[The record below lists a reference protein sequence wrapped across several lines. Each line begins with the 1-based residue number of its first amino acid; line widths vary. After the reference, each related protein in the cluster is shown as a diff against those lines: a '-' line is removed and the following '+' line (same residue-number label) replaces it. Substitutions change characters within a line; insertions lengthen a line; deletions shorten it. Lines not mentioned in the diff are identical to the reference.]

1 MKTALV
7 IGGTGFIGLNLVDA
21 LLARGVK
28 VRVTRRRRSITV
40 YLRRRDVEL
49 VDGCLEDIESLRA
62 AMSGCD
68 AVFMAAGYY
77 PRYSLDRAGAIEEG
91 VSGLRNA
98 CRAALDVGAPRFV
111 YTSSIG
117 LLGGAPDGR
126 PVDERDVP
134 EEAPADSTYRA
145 VKWEME
151 RELAR
156 HVEAGLPA
164 TSLLAGGCVGPWDV
178 RVGTAALLVGAVR
191 GELAWWVDGFVNLV
205 DVGDLADAHIAA
217 ASEAGGQARYCVAG
231 HTVRVGELLEQ
242 ITGRFGG
249 SFPPLPVAAADARLR
264 ADDEE
269 RAVEAARRRAPFPR
283 EMVDL
288 ITSGAD
294 ISSELAARDLGVRF
308 RPLESSLDRAHE
320 WFVRYRYLPDTGR
333 GAVGALAPETA

>member
-1 MKTALV
+1 MKTVLV
-7 IGGTGFIGLNLVDA
+7 IGGTGFIGLNVVDA

-49 VDGCLEDIESLRA
+49 VDGSLEDIESLRA
-62 AMSGCD
+62 AMKGCD

-77 PRYSLDRAGAIEEG
+77 PRYSLDRADAIEEG
-91 VSGLRNA
+91 VAGLRNA
-98 CRAALDVGAPRFV
+98 CQAAVDVGVPRFV

-117 LLGGAPDGR
+117 LLGPAPAGR

-134 EEAPADSTYRA
+134 AAPPADSTYRA

-151 RELAR
+151 QELAR
-156 HVEAGLPA
+156 FVEAGLPA

-191 GELAWWVDGFVNLV
+191 GELAWWVDGYVNLV
-205 DVGDLADAHIAA
+205 DVGDLAEAHIEAA
-217 ASEAGGQARYCVAG
+217 TRTLASPRYCVAG
-231 HTVRVGELLEQ
+231 HTVRVGALLNE
-242 ITGRFGG
+242 ITTRFGG
-249 SFPPLPVAAADARLR
+249 RFPDHALDAEEARRR
-264 ADDEE
+264 ADREE
-269 RAVEAARRRAPFPR
+269 RAVAEKRGRAPFPR

-294 ISSELAARDLGVRF
+294 ISSERAAEDLGVRF
-308 RPLESSLDRAHE
+308 RPLESSLERAHE
-320 WFVRYRYLPDTGR
+320 WFVRYRYLPER
-333 GAVGALAPETA
+333 SKEAS